1 MYISYVPFYINQNS
15 SNLCIQLF
23 FYMFA
28 KNTSNVVLFIFYA
41 YFLPYISIPCIVV
54 LAIIRLAGREQGL
67 LLPKFKNQTIFS
79 EQFMRGGLPLPPPLL
94 FGASQPHPS
103 SDVFMDYGYE
113 IRPIKTKKGLGVWEA

>member
-1 MYISYVPFYINQNS
+1 MYISYVPYYINQNS
-15 SNLCIQLF
+15 SNLFIQLF

-41 YFLPYISIPCIVV
+41 YFLPYNISIPCIVV

-79 EQFMRGGLPLPPPLL
+79 EQFMRGGLPFPPPPPLWCL
-94 FGASQPHPS
+94 SAPPLVRRF
-103 SDVFMDYGYE
+103 YG
-113 IRPIKTKKGLGVWEA
+113 LWL